1 MAIFSLKNP
10 SHPEFS
16 FVTDAGVQ
24 CLHFHPDFPNLLA
37 VGCYDGN
44 VLVFDVRSGS
54 SEPMYSSGAASK
66 HVEPVTQVGRCGAA
80 GRCLCCAWQRCCV
93 LHAGVCCCWRMEGL
107 PLGPCSHQAIT
118 HES

>member
-1 MAIFSLKNP
+1 MPLQTTGLVAIFSLKNP

-54 SEPMYSSGAASK
+54 SEPMYRSGAANK
-66 HVEPVTQVGRCGAA
+66 HVEPVTQVGAAFAWPGRGA
-80 GRCLCCAWQRCCV
+80 GWNMQTCAAAREWK
-93 LHAGVCCCWRMEGL
+93 
-107 PLGPCSHQAIT
+107 PGPCSH
-118 HES
+118 HS